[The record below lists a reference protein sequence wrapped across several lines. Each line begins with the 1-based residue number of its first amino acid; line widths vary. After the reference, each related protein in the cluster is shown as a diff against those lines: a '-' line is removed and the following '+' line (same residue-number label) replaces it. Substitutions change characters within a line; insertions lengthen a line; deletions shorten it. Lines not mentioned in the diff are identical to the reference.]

1 MWDNS
6 VIKLDAASLILL
18 SPKTLLLKRT
28 PVQSRICF
36 SQKTP
41 LEMNENFLQMQQES
55 GLLKNKIE
63 TVALERY
70 EAANV
75 QINNPLYC

>member
-6 VIKLDAASLILL
+6 VIKFDAASLILL
-18 SPKTLLLKRT
+18 SPKTPSSQTDTCSIEDLL
-28 PVQSRICF
+28 QS
-36 SQKTP
+36 KTP